1 MIGLILRRFLQI
13 PLVLLVIYTVTFVLA
28 WALPGSA
35 VINDEG
41 RAPPAAVIDAIEKQY
56 SLDDPLKC
64 YTQYL
69 SRVSGFDWASR
80 QLGLAPTANPDQP
93 DRIIDFGPS
102 FRYEDWTVNDII
114 ASSLP
119 VSIALGMSAIAIAL
133 GLGVGAGVIGA
144 VKPNSL
150 TDFATLAV
158 ALIGISLPSFVTGTI
173 LLILGPVWAGVGTVG
188 AWGTLANMILPA
200 FTLSLPFAAYI
211 ARLTRMGMIDALSAD
226 YIRTA
231 RAKGVA
237 PNAVILKHALK
248 NAFLP
253 VLSYLGPAAAYAMTG
268 SFVIETVFNIPG
280 IGQHFVDA
288 VRAKDLFLI
297 MGVTIVFAS
306 MLVLFNLAVDV
317 LYRFVDPRIEQ

>member
-1 MIGLILRRFLQI
+1 MIGLILRRLAQI
-13 PLVLLVIYTVTFVLA
+13 PVVLLIIYTVTFALA

-35 VINDEG
+35 VLNDEG

-69 SRVSGFDWASR
+69 FRVSGARWAAN
-80 QLGLAPTANPDQP
+80 QLGLHSSQPSDQTNA
-93 DRIIDFGPS
+93 IFDFGPS
-102 FRYEDWTVNDII
+102 FRFEDWTVNEII
-114 ASSLP
+114 AGSLP

-133 GLGVGAGVIGA
+133 GIGITAGVIGA
-144 VKPNSL
+144 VKPNSFV
-150 TDFATLAV
+150 DFATLAV
-158 ALIGISLPSFVTGTI
+158 ALVGISLPSFVTGTI
-173 LLILGPVWAGVGTVG
+173 LLILGPVWAGIGTVG
-188 AWGTLANMILPA
+188 AWGTFTNMLLPA

-211 ARLTRMGMIDALSAD
+211 ARLTRMGMIDALTAD

-231 RAKGVA
+231 RAKGVG
-237 PNAVILKHALK
+237 PTTIVLKHALK

-288 VRAKDLFLI
+288 VRSKDLFLI

-306 MLVLFNLAVDV
+306 ILVLFNLAVDV